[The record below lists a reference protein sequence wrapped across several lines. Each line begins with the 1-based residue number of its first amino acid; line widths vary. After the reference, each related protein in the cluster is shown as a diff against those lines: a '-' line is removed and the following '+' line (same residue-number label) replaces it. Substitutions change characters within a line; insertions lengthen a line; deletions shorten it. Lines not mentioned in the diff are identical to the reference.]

1 MNGRSATLLP
11 VLMCG
16 IFGYTGP
23 REASSI
29 LLDGLTHLSYRGYD
43 SAGVA
48 VVDDSGHL
56 SIRRAAGKLDNL
68 RRLVE
73 NEPVSGRQGIGHTRW
88 ATHGP
93 ASNVNAHPHT
103 DGTGE
108 VVVVHNG
115 IVENYA
121 ELKARLTANG
131 HRFLS
136 QTDTEIIPHLIEE
149 LLADGLA
156 FEEAVRLA
164 AGQLRG
170 AHAIACMHARTP
182 ETLVVARIGNAG
194 GIAVG
199 ASDGEMLIASD
210 LPALTSYASTAI
222 FLEPGESAVVHPDE
236 FQLRTLDGR
245 PSKRALRPVGVSG
258 GAAAKGGYKHFTLKE
273 IHEQPESAMGA
284 LDGRISFPRGEARLD
299 EILLPLTDAE
309 AAALT
314 RVIFLG
320 MGTSIHAGMVGARY
334 MEALA
339 RVPASVESAAEFP
352 YHDPVLDEHTLVVGV
367 TQSGETADTLQ
378 ALHEARA
385 RGART
390 AAITNVPESEAT
402 RIVEHSL
409 LMHAGYEVG
418 VASTKTMIN
427 SMVVMYLVACG
438 LGRQRGTLNEKR
450 AAHRVDEVTRLPAL
464 LGAAIEMTQYDAEE
478 IAQCYLDARRFIFLG
493 RGLMEPVAREGALKM
508 KETSYIHAEGMS
520 AAEMKHGP
528 IALIDA
534 ETPVVAVAPRNALY
548 EKMLISM
555 SEVRARDGK
564 VIAVATTGSQE
575 IAAHADDVL
584 WIPEC
589 PPLLQP
595 MVAVAPLQL
604 LAYRTADLLG
614 NDVDQPRNLAKSVTV
629 E

>member
-1 MNGRSATLLP
+1 
-11 VLMCG
+11 MCG

-23 REASSI
+23 RDASST
-29 LLDGLTHLSYRGYD
+29 LLDGLTRLSYRGYD
-43 SAGVA
+43 SAGLA
-48 VVDDSGHL
+48 VVDDFGHL
-56 SIRRAAGKLDNL
+56 SVRRAAGKLDNL

-121 ELKARLTANG
+121 VLKARLTANG
-131 HRFLS
+131 HQFLS
-136 QTDTEIIPHLIEE
+136 QTDTEIIPHMIEE
-149 LLADGLA
+149 LLADGLP
-156 FEEAVRLA
+156 FEEAVRVA
-164 AGQLRG
+164 AGRLRG
-170 AHAIACMHARTP
+170 AHAIACMHTRTP
-182 ETLVVARIGNAG
+182 EVLVVARIGNAG

-199 ASDGEMLIASD
+199 TGECEMLIASD
-210 LPALTSYASTAI
+210 LPALTPYTSTAI
-222 FLEPGESAVVHPDE
+222 FLEPGESAVVKPE
-236 FQLRTLDGR
+236 GFELRTMDGR
-245 PSKRALRPVGVSG
+245 PSTRALHPVGVSG

-273 IHEQPESAMGA
+273 IHEQPESAMSA
-284 LDGRISFPRGEARLD
+284 LHGRIAFSQGKAQLD
-299 EILLPLTDAE
+299 EMLLPLTDSE
-309 AAALT
+309 VAALT
-314 RVIFLG
+314 RVVFLG
-320 MGTSIHAGMVGARY
+320 MGTSVHAGLVGARY
-334 MEALA
+334 VETLA
-339 RVPASVESAAEFP
+339 RIPASAENAAEFL
-352 YHDPVLDEHTLVVGV
+352 HRDPVLDRHTLVVGV

-378 ALHEARA
+378 ALHEARI

-390 AAITNVPESEAT
+390 AVITNVPESEAT
-402 RIVEHSL
+402 RAVEYPL
-409 LMHAGYEVG
+409 LMHAGHEVG
-418 VASTKTMIN
+418 VASTKTMVN
-427 SMVVMYLVACG
+427 SMVVMYLAACALG
-438 LGRQRGTLNEKR
+438 LQRDILSTESATR
-450 AAHRVDEVTRLPAL
+450 CVEEITRLPAL
-464 LGAAIEMTQYDAEE
+464 IGATIEMTERDAEE
-478 IAQCYLDARRFIFLG
+478 TARRYMNARRFLFLG
-493 RGLMEPVAREGALKM
+493 RGLMEPVAREGAYKM

-520 AAEMKHGP
+520 AAEIKHGP
-528 IALIDA
+528 IALIDH

-564 VIAVATTGSQE
+564 VIAVATAGSAE
-575 IAAHADDVL
+575 VAAYADDAL

-595 MVAVAPLQL
+595 MVAVVPLQL
-604 LAYRTADLLG
+604 FAYRTADLLE

>member
-1 MNGRSATLLP
+1 MTAG
-11 VLMCG
+11 VLHSLQRMCG

-23 REASSI
+23 RDASST
-29 LLDGLTHLSYRGYD
+29 LLDGLTRLSYRGYD
-43 SAGVA
+43 SAGLA

-56 SIRRAAGKLDNL
+56 SVRRAAGKLDNL

-73 NEPVSGRQGIGHTRW
+73 NEPVTGRQGIGHTRW

-121 ELKARLTANG
+121 NLKARLTANG
-131 HRFLS
+131 HQFLS
-136 QTDTEIIPHLIEE
+136 QTDTEIIPHTIEE
-149 LLADGLA
+149 LLAEGLP
-156 FEEAVRLA
+156 FEEAVRVA
-164 AGQLRG
+164 AGRLRG
-170 AHAIACMHARTP
+170 AHAIACMHTRTP
-182 ETLVVARIGNAG
+182 EMIVVARIGNAG

-199 ASDGEMLIASD
+199 TGEGEMLIASD
-210 LPALTSYASTAI
+210 LPALTPYASTAI
-222 FLEPGESAVVHPDE
+222 FLEPGESAVVQPE
-236 FQLRTLDGR
+236 GFELRTLDGR
-245 PSKRALRPVGVSG
+245 PSTRALHPVGVSG

-273 IHEQPESAMGA
+273 IHEQPESAMSA
-284 LDGRISFPRGEARLD
+284 LHGRIAFAQGKAQLD
-299 EILLPLTDAE
+299 EMLLPLTDSE
-309 AAALT
+309 VAALT
-314 RVIFLG
+314 RVMFLG
-320 MGTSIHAGMVGARY
+320 MGTSVHAGLVGARY
-334 MEALA
+334 VETLA
-339 RVPASVESAAEFP
+339 RIPAWAENAAEFL
-352 YHDPVLDEHTLVVGV
+352 HRDPVLDRHTLVVGV

-378 ALHEARA
+378 ALHEARI

-390 AAITNVPESEAT
+390 AVITNVPESEAT
-402 RIVEHSL
+402 RAVEYPL
-409 LMHAGYEVG
+409 LMHAGHEVG
-418 VASTKTMIN
+418 VASTKTMVN
-427 SMVVMYLVACG
+427 SMVVMYLAACALG
-438 LGRQRGTLNEKR
+438 LQRDILSTESATR
-450 AAHRVDEVTRLPAL
+450 CVEEITRLPAL
-464 LGAAIEMTQYDAEE
+464 IGATIEMTERDAEE
-478 IAQCYLDARRFIFLG
+478 VARRYMNARRFLFLG
-493 RGLMEPVAREGALKM
+493 RGLMEPVAREGAYKM

-520 AAEMKHGP
+520 AAEIKHGP
-528 IALIDA
+528 IALIDQ

-564 VIAVATTGSQE
+564 VIAVATAGSAE
-575 IAAHADDVL
+575 VAAYADDAL

-595 MVAVAPLQL
+595 MVAVVPLQL
-604 LAYRTADLLG
+604 FAYRTADLLG

>member
-1 MNGRSATLLP
+1 
-11 VLMCG
+11 MCG

-29 LLDGLTHLSYRGYD
+29 LLDGLTRLSYRGYD
-43 SAGVA
+43 SAGLAVA
-48 VVDDSGHL
+48 DDFGHL

-121 ELKARLTANG
+121 ELKARLTASG
-131 HRFLS
+131 HRFHS

-156 FEEAVRLA
+156 FEEAVRRA
-164 AGQLRG
+164 AGRLRG

-182 ETLVVARIGNAG
+182 EMLVVARIGNAG

-199 ASDGEMLIASD
+199 AGEGETLIGSD
-210 LPALTSYASTAI
+210 LPALTPYAPTAI
-222 FLEPGESAVVHPDE
+222 FLEPGESAVVRPE
-236 FQLRTLDGR
+236 GFELRTLDGR
-245 PSKRALRPVGVSG
+245 LSTRALHPVGVNG

-273 IHEQPESAMGA
+273 IHEQPESAMSA
-284 LDGRISFPRGEARLD
+284 LHGRIAFSQGEAQLEER
-299 EILLPLTDAE
+299 LLPLTDAE
-309 AAALT
+309 AKALT
-314 RVIFLG
+314 RVVFLG
-320 MGTSIHAGMVGARY
+320 MGTSVHAGLVGARY
-334 MEALA
+334 VELLA
-339 RVPASVESAAEFP
+339 RIPASAENAAEFL
-352 YHDPVLDEHTLVVGV
+352 HRDPVLDRHTLVVGV

-390 AAITNVPESEAT
+390 AVITNVPESEAT
-402 RIVEHSL
+402 RAVERTL
-409 LMHAGYEVG
+409 LMHAGHEVG
-418 VASTKTMIN
+418 VASTKTMVN
-427 SMVVMYLVACG
+427 SMVVMYLAACA
-438 LGRQRGTLNEKR
+438 LGQQRETLSAESVVR
-450 AAHRVDEVTRLPAL
+450 CVDEITRLPAL
-464 LGAAIEMTQYDAEE
+464 LGAAIEMTERDAEE
-478 IAQCYLDARRFIFLG
+478 TARRHMNARRFLFLG
-493 RGLMEPVAREGALKM
+493 RGLMEPVAREGAYKM

-520 AAEMKHGP
+520 AAEIKHGP

-534 ETPVVAVAPRNALY
+534 DTPVVAVAPRNALY

-564 VIAVATTGSQE
+564 VIAVATAGSVE
-575 IAAHADDVL
+575 IAGYADDVL
-584 WIPEC
+584 WVPEC

-595 MVAVAPLQL
+595 MVAVAPLQMF
-604 LAYRTADLLG
+604 AYRTADLLG

>member
-1 MNGRSATLLP
+1 
-11 VLMCG
+11 MCG

-29 LLDGLTHLSYRGYD
+29 LLDGLTRLSYRGYD

-48 VVDDSGHL
+48 VVDDFGHL
-56 SIRRAAGKLDNL
+56 AIRRAAGKLDNL
-68 RRLVE
+68 QRLVE
-73 NEPVSGRQGIGHTRW
+73 DEPLSGRQGIGHTRW

-93 ASNVNAHPHT
+93 ASNVNAHPHV
-103 DGTGE
+103 DGAGE

-164 AGQLRG
+164 AQRLHG
-170 AHAIACMHARTP
+170 AHAIACMHALTP

-194 GIAVG
+194 GIAISSG
-199 ASDGEMLIASD
+199 DGEMLVASD
-210 LPALTSYASTAI
+210 LPALMTYTSSAA
-222 FLEPGESAVVHPDE
+222 FLEPGESAVVRPE
-236 FQLRTLDGR
+236 GFELRTLDGR
-245 PSKRALRPVGVSG
+245 LSTRTPRYVSVSSL
-258 GAAAKGGYKHFTLKE
+258 AAAKGGYKHFTLKE
-273 IHEQPESAMGA
+273 IYEQPESAMGA
-284 LDGRISFPRGEARLD
+284 LDGRITFSLGEAQLD
-299 EILLPLTDAE
+299 DLLLPFSDAE

-334 MEALA
+334 METLS
-339 RVPASVESAAEFP
+339 RIPTSVENAADFP
-352 YHDPVLDEHTLVVGV
+352 HRDPVLDEHTLVIGV

-378 ALHEARA
+378 ALHAARA
-385 RGART
+385 RDART
-390 AAITNVPESEAT
+390 AVITNVPESEAA
-402 RIVEHSL
+402 RAVEYPL
-409 LMHAGYEVG
+409 LMHAGPEVG

-427 SMVVMYLVACG
+427 SMVVMYLAACA
-438 LGRQRGTLNEKR
+438 LGQQRGTLSAEH
-450 AAHRVDEVTRLPAL
+450 AAHCMDEVTHLPYM
-464 LGAAIEMTQYDAEE
+464 LGSAIEMAEDNVEE
-478 IAQCYLDARRFIFLG
+478 IARRYMNARRFLFLG
-493 RGLMEPVAREGALKM
+493 RGLMEPVAREGAYKM

-534 ETPVVAVAPRNALY
+534 ETPIVAVAPRNALY
-548 EKMLISM
+548 EKMLSSM
-555 SEVRARDGK
+555 SQVRARQGK
-564 VIAVATTGSQE
+564 VIAIATTGDTE
-575 IAAHADDVL
+575 VAAHADHVL

-595 MVAVAPLQL
+595 MVAVVPLQL